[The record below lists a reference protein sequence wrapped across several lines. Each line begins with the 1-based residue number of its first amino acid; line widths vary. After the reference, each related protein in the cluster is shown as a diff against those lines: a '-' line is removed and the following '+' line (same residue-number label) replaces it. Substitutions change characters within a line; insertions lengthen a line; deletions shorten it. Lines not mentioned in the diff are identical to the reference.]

1 MLSAASRKYPGIR
14 APLHPL
20 QLRCDSSPYSPG
32 TPSLSRL
39 AGVAHRRSRCFRIFA
54 RRCTRPNLRGRAGA
68 PALSLLLLLLL
79 LAAVP
84 SEAANT
90 VSVDVGSVYA
100 SNEGTSIDPALG
112 TIRGKLQSMFNYTSY
127 RMLDRKRRSLSVGE
141 AGEFELPGRRSL
153 RATPLPAQRDKVR
166 LFVQISDGPR
176 KLLATTLGLRRGG
189 MVLVG
194 GPSHQAGVLIL
205 IISAE

>member
-1 MLSAASRKYPGIR
+1 MPRRKPK
-14 APLHPL
+14 A
-20 QLRCDSSPYSPG
+20 QLVGPTLPF
-32 TPSLSRL
+32 L
-39 AGVAHRRSRCFRIFA
+39 A
-54 RRCTRPNLRGRAGA
+54 
-68 PALSLLLLLLL
+68 LLLAL

-84 SEAANT
+84 CEAADT
-90 VSVDVGSVYA
+90 VSVDVGAIYA

-112 TIRGKLQSMFNYTSY
+112 TIRGKLRSMFNYTSY

-141 AGEFELPGRRSL
+141 TGEFDLPGQRTM
-153 RATPLPAQRDKVR
+153 RATPLPSQGDKVR
-166 LFVQISDGPR
+166 LSIQISEGPR
-176 KLLATTLGLRRGG
+176 MLLTTTLGLRRGG

>member
-1 MLSAASRKYPGIR
+1 
-14 APLHPL
+14 
-20 QLRCDSSPYSPG
+20 
-32 TPSLSRL
+32 
-39 AGVAHRRSRCFRIFA
+39 
-54 RRCTRPNLRGRAGA
+54 
-68 PALSLLLLLLL
+68 L

-84 SEAANT
+84 SEAADT

-127 RMLDRKRRSLSVGE
+127 RMLDRKRRALSVGE
-141 AGEFELPGRRSL
+141 AGDFELPGRRTM
-153 RATPLPAQRDKVR
+153 RATLLPARGGDKVR
-166 LFVQISDGPR
+166 LSIQISDGPR
-176 KLLATTLGLRRGG
+176 KLLTTTLGLRRGG

-194 GPSHQAGVLIL
+194 GPTHQAGVLIL

>member
-1 MLSAASRKYPGIR
+1 MP
-14 APLHPL
+14 
-20 QLRCDSSPYSPG
+20 
-32 TPSLSRL
+32 
-39 AGVAHRRSRCFRIFA
+39 
-54 RRCTRPNLRGRAGA
+54 RPDPRGRVGA

-90 VSVDVGSVYA
+90 VSVDVGVVYA

-112 TIRGKLQSMFNYTSY
+112 TIRGKLHSMFNYTSY

-141 AGEFELPGRRSL
+141 AGEFELPGRL
-153 RATPLPAQRDKVR
+153 AMRATPLPAQGDKVR
-166 LFVQISDGPR
+166 LLIQISDGPR
-176 KLLATTLGLRRGG
+176 KLLTTTLGLRRGG

-205 IISAE
+205 ILSAE